1 MTNYVF
7 LLEIRKA
14 TISGYIEPTVLILL
28 YIEHCVIY
36 IVKIVWIS
44 MSMFMS
50 MLNVDIVQPIC
61 AHGNTEGH
69 TLNI

>member
-1 MTNYVF
+1 
-7 LLEIRKA
+7 
-14 TISGYIEPTVLILL
+14 
-28 YIEHCVIY
+28 
-36 IVKIVWIS
+36 